1 MHKLLLILMIS
12 CYFTA
17 TTNLAKAMTPTPP
30 TATSTHTG
38 REYESVF
45 NYFAREAGNGIMP
58 ITEHA
63 ERVRAINQQFAD
75 ICGDTFC
82 AGDLSNLTPL
92 DFTCSVRI
100 ADHKIMGCLW
110 TFAGTYTEIDTHTG
124 AMRPHTQNYHCD
136 LALTGSPS
144 ELTTFLRTASQGGES
159 GYDGL
164 TKVSLPG
171 ASHTL
176 YQALIKCL

>member
-1 MHKLLLILMIS
+1 MHKLLLILLIS
-12 CYFTA
+12 TYFIA
-17 TTNLAKAMTPTPP
+17 TTNLAKAMAPTTPTV
-30 TATSTHTG
+30 TSTHAS
-38 REYESVF
+38 REYESIF

-63 ERVRAINQQFAD
+63 ERVRAINQQFTD

-82 AGDLSNLTPL
+82 SGDFSNLTPL

-100 ADHKIMGCLW
+100 TDRKVTGCLW
-110 TFAGTYTEIDTHTG
+110 TIVGTYTEIDAQTG
-124 AMRPHTQNYHCD
+124 AMRPHARDYHCD
-136 LALTGSPS
+136 LGLTGSPS

-164 TKVSLPG
+164 TRVSIPG

-176 YQALIKCL
+176 YQALLKCL